1 MTFYVKSSNST
12 INVVDA
18 QGKPQRVTQRAYDI
32 LYRNQGYQ
40 LADAPIVE
48 ADDDQVNYFVL
59 SEEKLKTIK
68 NDELKAFL
76 DKEEIEYD
84 PKAIKKDLIKLIL
97 RE

>member
-18 QGKPQRVTQRAYDI
+18 QGKPRRVTQRAYDI
-32 LYRNQGYQ
+32 LYRKQGYQ
-40 LADAPIVE
+40 LAKATIVE
-48 ADDDQVNYFVL
+48 VDENQLNYFVM
-59 SEEKLKTIK
+59 SEKKLKTIK
-68 NDELKAFL
+68 NDDLKDFL
-76 DKEEIEYD
+76 NKEEIEYN

>member
-18 QGKPQRVTQRAYDI
+18 QGKPRRVTQRAYDI

-40 LADAPIVE
+40 LAGATIVE
-48 ADDDQVNYFVL
+48 VDEDQLNYFVM

-76 DKEEIEYD
+76 DKEEIDYD
-84 PKAIKKDLIKLIL
+84 SKAIKKDLIKLII